1 MLNARTPRSSCC
13 APHFESVHP
22 SCCWRTGTRRHLTPV
37 ALKTADLFLI
47 AARAGLTADARVTAA
62 ASLFLTAA
70 SRVLTAASLHPAAA
84 PLMPIAARVVGEAD
98 PLQQFLQFVLL
109 PPNEKSEQRSDSGTS
124 ARAHQRTEQRG
135 MTPHRSVS
143 NAVGGLRRS

>member
-1 MLNARTPRSSCC
+1 
-13 APHFESVHP
+13 
-22 SCCWRTGTRRHLTPV
+22 
-37 ALKTADLFLI
+37 
-47 AARAGLTADARVTAA
+47 
-62 ASLFLTAA
+62 
-70 SRVLTAASLHPAAA
+70 
-84 PLMPIAARVVGEAD
+84 MPIAARVVGEAD

-135 MTPHRSVS
+135 MTPHPRVS